1 MNMKKFIKV
10 IALLSL
16 VTMLLVPAASAAA
29 PYATYT
35 YSSSGF
41 ALESPDAY
49 VPDTIVDSEYMG
61 ESISDPRDLTVD
73 DDGNVYLV
81 DGSGAKVVVL
91 DKYYKVKF
99 TITDFVNDQ
108 GVPDTFT
115 NPSGVFASDSHIYV
129 CDTDNNRI
137 VMFDKTGEFEKVV
150 PQPESDLFDSDSIYK
165 PIAVAVDTYGR
176 LFVVSSTTYEGVI
189 VMGDNGDFYGFI
201 GAQKVST
208 GSTFSKIWEMFRS
221 EEQKKYD
228 EENISGEY
236 NNITIDKDNFVY
248 VTTST
253 IDEDAQQSAITSK
266 STSSDYAPVKKLN
279 ASGSDVMRRNGFY
292 PPSGEVDVSTSDTD
306 DIVGASTIVDVAV
319 GPEGT
324 WSIIDEKR
332 SKVFT
337 YDNDGNLLFAF
348 GDKGA
353 QVGNIDSLTAI
364 TYHDDKILLLDKTNL
379 SFTVYR
385 RTEYGD
391 ILINAIADQNNLENI
406 NAAEGWA
413 EILKRNNNFDLA
425 YIGIGKSLYRN
436 GNYAEALD
444 YFVSAKDLSDYSSSF
459 QKLRKDWANKYFILM
474 IVIVVAVIVAVY
486 FGFRYAG
493 KVNKETAVKVGPKS
507 IKEELLYSLYLIF
520 HPFDGYWDL
529 KHEKRG
535 SPRSA
540 FIILLIVVLSVFYNS
555 IGSGTLMSGGT
566 VGSYDDIYGAVI
578 AVIVPLAL
586 FIVANWCLTTL
597 FEGEGNMS
605 DIFVASCYSLTPLPM
620 FLIPTTILS
629 NVLISSETGIITMLN
644 TIAFIWVFMLL
655 FFGMMITHDYSLGKN
670 VLVILGTI
678 LGMAFIMFVCILFSA
693 LVSKIVSFVSSIFI
707 ELEYR
712 L

>member
-1 MNMKKFIKV
+1 MKKFIKV

-35 YSSSGF
+35 YSSTGF

-49 VPDTIVDSEYMG
+49 VPDMIVDGEYMG
-61 ESISDPRDLTVD
+61 ESISDAKDLTVD
-73 DDGNVYLV
+73 DEGNVYLV
-81 DGSGAKVVVL
+81 DGKGAKIVVL

-99 TITDFVNDQ
+99 TITDFINDQ
-108 GVPDTFT
+108 GVPDKFT
-115 NPSGVFASDSHIYV
+115 NPAGVFANDKYIYV

-137 VMFDKTGEFEKVV
+137 VMFNKLGDFEKVV
-150 PQPESDLFDSDSIYK
+150 PQPESELFGKDSIYK
-165 PIAVAVDTYGR
+165 PVAVAVDAYGR
-176 LFVVSSTTYEGVI
+176 MFVISSTTYEGVI

-208 GSTFSKIWEMFRS
+208 GTTFDKIWEMLRS
-221 EEQKKYD
+221 EEQKRLD

-236 NNITIDKDNFVY
+236 NNIAIDKDNFIY

-253 IDEDAQQSAITSK
+253 INEDAQQGAINNKSAA
-266 STSSDYAPVKKLN
+266 SDYAPVKKLN
-279 ASGSDVMRRNGFY
+279 ASGMDVMRRNGFY
-292 PPSGEVDVSTSDTD
+292 PPSGEVAVSTEETA
-306 DIVGASTIVDVAV
+306 DIKGASTIVDAAV

-348 GDKGA
+348 GDKGG
-353 QVGNIDSLTAI
+353 QVGNIDTLVGI
-364 TYHDDKILLLDKTNL
+364 TYHGDKILLLDSTNL
-379 SFTVYR
+379 TFTVYR

-391 ILINAIADQNNLENI
+391 ILINAIADQNNLENA
-406 NAAEGWA
+406 NAANGWS

-425 YIGIGKSLYRN
+425 YIGIGQSLYRS

-444 YFVSAKDLSDYSSSF
+444 YFVSAKDMGDYSKAF
-459 QKLRKDWANKYFILM
+459 QNLRKDWAGKYFVVI
-474 IVIVVAVIVAVY
+474 IAIVVAVVALVVL
-486 FGFRYAG
+486 GFKYAG

-520 HPFDGYWDL
+520 HPFDGFWDL

-540 FIILLIVVLSVFYNS
+540 FILLLIVVLSVFYNS
-555 IGSGTLMSGGT
+555 IGSGHLMSGGT
-566 VGSYDDIYGAVI
+566 VGSFNDIYGAII

-597 FEGEGNMS
+597 FEGEGNMR
-605 DIFVASCYSLTPLPM
+605 DIFVASCYSLVPLPM
-620 FLIPTTILS
+620 FLIPITILS
-629 NVLISSETGIITMLN
+629 NVLVASETGIIGMLN
-644 TIAFIWVFMLL
+644 TVGFAWVFMLL

-670 VLVILGTI
+670 FIIIFVTI
-678 LGMAFIMFVCILFSA
+678 FGMAFIMFVCILFSA
-693 LVSKIVSFVSSIFI
+693 LMSKIVSFISGIFV

>member
-1 MNMKKFIKV
+1 MKKFIKV

-35 YSSSGF
+35 YSSTGF

-49 VPDTIVDSEYMG
+49 VPDMIVDSEYMG
-61 ESISDPRDLTVD
+61 ESISDAKDLTVD
-73 DDGNVYLV
+73 DEGNVYLV
-81 DGSGAKVVVL
+81 DGTGAKVVIL
-91 DKYYKVKF
+91 DRYYRVKGV
-99 TITDFVNDQ
+99 INEFVNDQ
-108 GVPDTFT
+108 GVPDKFT
-115 NPSGVFASDSHIYV
+115 NPAGVFANDKHIYV

-137 VMFDKTGEFEKVV
+137 VMFNKLGDFEKVV
-150 PQPESDLFDSDSIYK
+150 PQPESDLFGKDSIYK
-165 PIAVAVDTYGR
+165 PIAVAVDAYDR
-176 LFVVSSTTYEGVI
+176 MFVVSSTTVEGVI

-208 GSTFSKIWEMFRS
+208 GTTFDKIWQMLRS
-221 EEQKKYD
+221 DEQKRYD
-228 EENISGEY
+228 EEKISGEY

-253 IDEDAQQSAITSK
+253 IDEDAQQGAINGKSA
-266 STSSDYAPVKKLN
+266 SSDYAPVKKLN
-279 ASGSDVMRRNGFY
+279 ASGMDVMRRNGFY
-292 PPSGEVDVSTSDTD
+292 PPSGEVDVATGETD
-306 DIVGASTIVDVAV
+306 EIKGASTIVDAAV

-348 GDKGA
+348 GDKGG
-353 QVGNIDSLTAI
+353 QVGNIDSLVGI
-364 TYHDDKILLLDKTNL
+364 TYHGDKILLLDKTNL
-379 SFTVYR
+379 TFTVYR

-391 ILINAIADQNNLENI
+391 ILIEAIADQNNLENA
-406 NAAEGWA
+406 NAADGWA

-425 YIGIGKSLYRN
+425 YIGIGQSLYRS
-436 GNYAEALD
+436 GNYAEALK
-444 YFVSAKDLSDYSSSF
+444 YFVSAKDMSDYSKAF
-459 QKLRKDWANKYFILM
+459 QNLRKDWAGKYFVVI
-474 IVIVVAVIVAVY
+474 IAIVVAVVALVVL
-486 FGFRYAG
+486 GFKYAG

-520 HPFDGYWDL
+520 HPFDGFWDL

-540 FIILLIVVLSVFYNS
+540 FILLLIVVLSVFYNS
-555 IGSGTLMSGGT
+555 IGSGHLMSGGT
-566 VGSYDDIYGAVI
+566 VGSFNDIYGAII

-597 FEGEGNMS
+597 FEGEGNMK
-605 DIFVASCYSLTPLPM
+605 DIFVASCYSLVPLPM
-620 FLIPTTILS
+620 FLIPITILS
-629 NVLISSETGIITMLN
+629 NVLIASETGIIGMLN
-644 TIAFIWVFMLL
+644 TVGFAWVFMLL

-670 VLVILGTI
+670 FIIIFVTI
-678 LGMAFIMFVCILFSA
+678 FGMAFIMFVCILFSA
-693 LVSKIVSFVSSIFI
+693 LISKIVSFISGIFV